1 MSQEK
6 LAKALGL
13 TFQQVQKYE
22 RGLNRIGSS
31 NLYKISKVLGVPVEF
46 FFEDMSRE
54 LAENLTPPKE
64 DERFDMRQIGKRES
78 VKLVRNFYGISDSE
92 TRKDI
97 FRLVKRLAGENPQGG

>member
-31 NLYKISKVLGVPVEF
+31 NLYKISRVLGVPVEF

-64 DERFDMRQIGKRES
+64 EDRFDMRQIGKRET
-78 VKLVRNFYGISDSE
+78 VRLVRNFYSINDPE
-92 TRKDI
+92 TRQDI
-97 FRLVKRLAGENPQGG
+97 FQLIRRLAGESRDA